1 MPSLEELVRTYTA
14 IRDKR
19 AELAK
24 KFDEDEKKLKKQQD
38 MIKSALLEYCKEHGV
53 DSVRTPAGVFYR
65 SVKKRFWTSDWQS
78 MYEFVMENKVPEFFD
93 KRLNQTNVR
102 QFLEENPDLLPP
114 GLNVDS
120 EYTLSVRKK

>member
-1 MPSLEELVRTYTA
+1 MPSLEALVRTYTI

-19 AELAK
+19 AELSK
-24 KFDEDEKKLKKQQD
+24 KFDEDDKKLRKQQD
-38 MIKSALLEYCKEHGV
+38 TIKSALLEYCKEHGV